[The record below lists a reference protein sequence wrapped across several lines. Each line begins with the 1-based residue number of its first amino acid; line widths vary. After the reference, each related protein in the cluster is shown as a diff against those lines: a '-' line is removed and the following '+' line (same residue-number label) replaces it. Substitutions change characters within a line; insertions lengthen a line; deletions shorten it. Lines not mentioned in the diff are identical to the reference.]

1 MSESRLVAVA
11 LTLVVLLLLGLTM
24 QLRLPAH
31 VAPMVVLLPTA
42 MLLLIE
48 TARVWLGR
56 LAPPDQ
62 PLGAQARAARRTA
75 RPVVDPG
82 GLRFREL
89 RYLGWLV
96 GIVAGTLLLGAA
108 IAVPLFLLL
117 WVLMQARRGWPMALA
132 MAVPAALV
140 VAGLLP
146 RALGVRLPSGLV
158 VAAILP

>member
-1 MSESRLVAVA
+1 LSERRLVALA
-11 LTLVVLLLLGLTM
+11 LTLVVFLLLGLTM

-31 VAPMVVLLPTA
+31 VAPLVVLLPTA
-42 MLLLIE
+42 MLLSIE

-62 PLGAQARAARRTA
+62 PLGAQARAARQTA

-89 RYLGWLV
+89 RYLGWLF
-96 GIVAGTLLLGAA
+96 GIVGGTLLLGAA

-140 VAGLLP
+140 IAGLLP
-146 RALGVRLPSGLV
+146 RVLGVRLPSGLL

>member
-31 VAPMVVLLPTA
+31 VAPMAVLLPTA

-56 LAPPDQ
+56 LAPPDRN
-62 PLGAQARAARRTA
+62 LGAQARAARRTA

-117 WVLMQARRGWPMALA
+117 WVLMQARRGWPMAMA

-140 VAGLLP
+140 IAGLLP
-146 RALGVRLPSGLV
+146 RVLGVRLPSGLV
-158 VAAILP
+158 VATLLP